1 MLKKIS
7 AAPESWKGA
16 KFMAKGIRKVDYYV
30 LHTHDP
36 PGEGAHLLK
45 TLKKHKINLLA
56 LTAYPTGGGSQ
67 VELIP
72 ERPQQLIEL
81 ARKYGWK
88 LSSKK
93 TGFLANGKDRA
104 GALVKLAETLGKAG
118 INITAVDAISAGSD
132 RYGAIF
138 WVRPKDVARA
148 AELIGAK

>member
-1 MLKKIS
+1 
-7 AAPESWKGA
+7 
-16 KFMAKGIRKVDYYV
+16 MAKGIRKVDYYV
-30 LHTHDP
+30 LHTNDQ

-72 ERPQQLIEL
+72 EEPEKLIEM
-81 ARKYGWK
+81 AKRYGWK

-93 TGFLANGKDRA
+93 TGFLAHGKDRA

>member
-1 MLKKIS
+1 
-7 AAPESWKGA
+7 
-16 KFMAKGIRKVDYYV
+16 MAKGIRKVDYYV
-30 LHTHDP
+30 LHTNDQ

>member
-30 LHTHDP
+30 LHTNDQ

>member
-1 MLKKIS
+1 
-7 AAPESWKGA
+7 
-16 KFMAKGIRKVDYYV
+16 MAKGIRKVDYYV
-30 LHTHDP
+30 LHTNDQ

-72 ERPQQLIEL
+72 ERPQQLIDL
-81 ARKYGWK
+81 ARRYGWK